1 MVKQKPELLAPV
13 GNIESFYAALNAG
26 ADAVY
31 MGLQEFNARGRA
43 SNFTRSL
50 LQLAVIK
57 AREKNVKVYVTLNVL
72 IKNREID
79 QLIDVL
85 AFLDSVK
92 VNGVIIQDWGTYYL
106 AKKYFPRLVLHAST
120 QMGNHNSVGVN
131 FGASKGI
138 VRTVLARELTMPE
151 LEMIVQQSK
160 AELEVFIH
168 GALCYSFSGMCL
180 FSSYSGGQGANRG
193 ICKQS
198 CRRIYRGGGERHA
211 LFSLKDNQQI
221 ENLQKLME
229 LGICSLK
236 IEGRM
241 KSADYVF
248 QVCKAYRMALD
259 NPKNTALA
267 VQMLE
272 LDMGREKTSW
282 FLGGNVSDGITDD
295 PSIGIRIGQVT
306 EVGLKTISFTSSEK
320 LEEGYRI
327 RVRNA
332 NDDEQLYVKIENFS
346 LNGTVYQVPA
356 DLSGKITKGND
367 VLLVRVKTQS
377 FSSRL
382 GNVNSLPE
390 LKKLPIKKQEIRR
403 GLQIEGGKLQKPML
417 LVRIGSPEWL
427 PKLRFDDYDA
437 VIFSYKRSDWEK
449 FDPNSPVHQQNRQKI
464 RIELPKFISEKHLD
478 FYRKLAL
485 KLVASGFNH
494 FFISQLSQKM
504 LVPSGAKVS
513 CNENVYVLN
522 DASARMLHDEKIA
535 EFTYPLENDLD
546 NLLSMNNKH
555 GIIPLYFYP
564 ELFYSRMPVK
574 INQENGLF
582 VDETN
587 KKFKVSVK
595 DGITIIHPS
604 IPVALFHYRTQLEK
618 NGFNRFLI
626 DYSGEMMTANVVKRI
641 LKKFLGSEAVQ
652 PSSNFNFKLG
662 LK

>member
-1 MVKQKPELLAPV
+1 MKQKPELLAPV

-26 ADAVY
+26 ADAVF

-43 SNFTRSL
+43 SNFTRPL
-50 LQLAVIK
+50 LQLAVQK

-85 AFLDSVK
+85 AFLEAVK
-92 VNGVIIQDWGTYYL
+92 VNGVIIQDWGAYYF
-106 AKKYFPRLVLHAST
+106 AHKYFPRLVLHAST

-131 FGASKGI
+131 YGASKGI

-151 LEMIVQQSK
+151 LEMITQQSK

-198 CRRIYRGGGERHA
+198 CRRIYQGGGEQHA

-229 LGICSLK
+229 LGIRSLK

-259 NPKNTALA
+259 NPQNTALA
-267 VQMLE
+267 AKMLE
-272 LDMGREKTSW
+272 LDMGREKTAW
-282 FLGGNVSDGITDD
+282 FLGGNLSDGITDD
-295 PSIGIRIGQVT
+295 PSMGIRIGQIT
-306 EVGLKTISFTSSEK
+306 EVSRKTISFTSSEK
-320 LEEGYRI
+320 LEEGYRVRI
-327 RVRNA
+327 RNA
-332 NDDEQLYVKIENFS
+332 NDDEQLYVKIEHFTQ
-346 LNGTVYQVPA
+346 NGNVYQVPV
-356 DLSGKITKGND
+356 DLLGKITKGND

-390 LKKLPIKKQEIRR
+390 LKKMSLKKQEIRK
-403 GLQIEGGKLQKPML
+403 GLQIEGGKPQKPML

-437 VIFSYKRSDWEK
+437 VILSYKRSDWEK
-449 FDPNSPVHQQNRQKI
+449 FDPNSSDHQQNRQKI

-478 FYRKLAL
+478 FYRNLAA
-485 KLVASGFNH
+485 KFFASGFNH
-494 FFISQLSQKM
+494 FFISHLSQKT
-504 LVPSGAKVS
+504 LLPQGVKVS

-522 DASARMLHDEKIA
+522 DASARLLHEEKIA

-546 NLLSMNNKH
+546 NLLSMSNKQ
-555 GIIPLYFYP
+555 GIVPLYFYP

-574 INQENGLF
+574 INQENHLF
-582 VDETN
+582 ADETN
-587 KKFKVSVK
+587 KKFRMSVK
-595 DGITIIHPS
+595 DGITIVHPS

-618 NGFNRFLI
+618 SGFNRFLI
-626 DYSGEMMTANVVKRI
+626 DYSGEIMTANVVKRI
-641 LKKFLGSEAVQ
+641 LKKFLDSEAVQ
-652 PSSNFNFKLG
+652 PSTNFNFKLG

>member
-1 MVKQKPELLAPV
+1 MVKEKPELLAPV
-13 GNIESFYAALNAG
+13 GNVESFYAALNAG
-26 ADAVY
+26 ADAVF

-50 LQLAVIK
+50 FQLAVLK
-57 AREKNVKVYVTLNVL
+57 AHEKKVNVYVTLNVL

-79 QLIDVL
+79 QLTDVL
-85 AFLDSVK
+85 AFLDAVK

-131 FGASKGI
+131 YGASKGI
-138 VRTVLARELTMPE
+138 VRTVLARELTMTE
-151 LEMIVQQSK
+151 LEMISERSK
-160 AELEVFIH
+160 VELEVFIH

-198 CRRIYRGGGERHA
+198 CRRIYQDGGEQHA
-211 LFSLKDNQQI
+211 PFSLKDNQQI

-229 LGICSLK
+229 LGIRSLK

-241 KSADYVF
+241 KSADYVY

-259 NPKNTALA
+259 DPKNIAMA
-267 VQMLE
+267 AQMLE
-272 LDMGREKTSW
+272 LDMGREKTAW

-295 PSIGIRIGQVT
+295 PSIGIHIGHITKVDH
-306 EVGLKTISFTSSEK
+306 KTISFTSSEK
-320 LEEGYRI
+320 LEGGYRI
-327 RVRNA
+327 RVRNT
-332 NDDEQLYVKIENFS
+332 NDDEQLYVKIENFTQ
-346 LNGTVYQVPA
+346 NGNVYQVPA
-356 DLSGKITKGND
+356 DLFGKVTIGDD

-382 GNVNSLPE
+382 GNVNSLSE
-390 LKKLPIKKQEIRR
+390 LKKIPLKKQEIRK
-403 GLQIEGGKLQKPML
+403 GLQIESSKPQKPML

-427 PKLRFDDYDA
+427 PKLRFDDYDV
-437 VIFSYKRSDWEK
+437 VILSYKRSDWDK
-449 FDPNSPVHQQNRQKI
+449 FDPNSTVHQQNRQKI

-478 FYRKLAL
+478 FYRKFAI

-494 FFISQLSQKM
+494 FFISHLSQKM
-504 LVPSGAKVS
+504 LLPSGAKVS

-522 DASARMLHDEKIA
+522 DASARLFYEEKITD
-535 EFTYPLENDLD
+535 FTYPLENDLD
-546 NLLSMNNKH
+546 NLLSMSNKT
-555 GIIPLYFYP
+555 GIVPLYFYP

-574 INQENGLF
+574 INSENNWF
-582 VDETN
+582 ADETN
-587 KKFKVSVK
+587 KKFRISVK
-595 DGITIIHPS
+595 DGITIVHPS

-626 DYSGEMMTANVVKRI
+626 DYSGELMTANVVKRI
-641 LKKFLGSEAVQ
+641 LKKFLDSEAVQ

>member
-13 GNIESFYAALNAG
+13 GNVESFYAALNAG
-26 ADAVY
+26 ADAVF

-43 SNFTRSL
+43 SNFTRPL
-50 LQLAVIK
+50 LHLAVRK
-57 AREKNVKVYVTLNVL
+57 AHEKNVKVYVTLNVL

-85 AFLDSVK
+85 AFLDAVK
-92 VNGVIIQDWGTYYL
+92 VNGVIIQDWGTYYI
-106 AKKYFPRLVLHAST
+106 AKKFFPRLVLHAST
-120 QMGNHNSVGVN
+120 QMGNHNSAGVN

-151 LEMIVQQSK
+151 LEAITRQSK

-198 CRRIYRGGGERHA
+198 CRRIYQDGGEQHA

-229 LGICSLK
+229 LGIRSVK

-259 NPKNTALA
+259 NPANAALA
-267 VQMLE
+267 AQMLE
-272 LDMGREKTSW
+272 LDMGREKTAW

-295 PSIGIRIGQVT
+295 PSIGIHIGQIT
-306 EVGLKTISFTSSEK
+306 EVGRKAISFSSSEK
-320 LEEGYRI
+320 LEEGYRVRI
-327 RVRNA
+327 RNV
-332 NDDEQLYVKIENFS
+332 NDDEQLYVKIENLS
-346 LNGTVYQVPA
+346 QNGTVYQVPA
-356 DLSGKITKGND
+356 ELFGKVAKGDD

-390 LKKLPIKKQEIRR
+390 LKRMPIKKQEIRKV
-403 GLQIEGGKLQKPML
+403 LQIEGGKPQKPML

-427 PKLRFDDYDA
+427 PKLRFDDYDC
-437 VIFSYKRSDWEK
+437 VILSYKRSDWEK
-449 FDPNSPVHQQNRQKI
+449 FNPNSFVHQQNRQKI

-478 FYRKLAL
+478 FYRNLTVKLFT
-485 KLVASGFNH
+485 SGFNH
-494 FFISQLSQKM
+494 FFISHLSQKI
-504 LVPSGAKVS
+504 LLPQGAKVS

-522 DASARMLHDEKIA
+522 DASARLLHEEKVV

-546 NLLSMNNKH
+546 NLLSMSNKQ
-555 GIIPLYFYP
+555 GIVPLYFYP

-574 INQENGLF
+574 INQESSLF
-582 VDETN
+582 ADETN
-587 KKFKVSVK
+587 KKFRISIK
-595 DGITIIHPS
+595 DGITIVHPS

-626 DYSGEMMTANVVKRI
+626 DYSGEIMTANVVKRI
-641 LKKFLGSEAVQ
+641 LKKFLDTEAVQ
-652 PSSNFNFKLG
+652 PSTNFNFKLG

>member
-13 GNIESFYAALNAG
+13 GNVESFYAALNAG
-26 ADAVY
+26 ADAVF

-43 SNFTRSL
+43 SNFTRPL
-50 LQLAVIK
+50 LQLAVQK

-85 AFLDSVK
+85 AFLDAVK

-120 QMGNHNSVGVN
+120 QMGNHNSAGVN
-131 FGASKGI
+131 YGASKGI

-151 LEMIVQQSK
+151 LEAIARQSK

-198 CRRIYRGGGERHA
+198 CRRIYKGGGEQHA

-229 LGICSLK
+229 LGIRSLK

-259 NPKNTALA
+259 NPANAALA
-267 VQMLE
+267 AQMLD
-272 LDMGREKTSW
+272 LDMGREKTAW
-282 FLGGNVSDGITDD
+282 FLGGNVSNGITDD
-295 PSIGIRIGQVT
+295 SSIGIRIGQIT
-306 EVGLKTISFTSSEK
+306 EVDRKTISFTSSEK

-332 NDDEQLYVKIENFS
+332 NDDEQLYLKIENFS
-346 LNGTVYQVPA
+346 QNGTVYQVPA
-356 DLSGKITKGND
+356 DLFGKIAKGDD
-367 VLLVRVKTQS
+367 VLLVRIKTQS

-390 LKKLPIKKQEIRR
+390 LKKIPVKKQEIRK
-403 GLQIEGGKLQKPML
+403 GLQIEGGKPQKPML

-427 PKLRFDDYDA
+427 PKLRFDDYEA
-437 VIFSYKRSDWEK
+437 VILSYKRSDWEK

-478 FYRKLAL
+478 FYRNLAVKLF
-485 KLVASGFNH
+485 ASGFNH
-494 FFISQLSQKM
+494 FFISHLSQKT
-504 LVPSGAKVS
+504 LLPQGAKVS

-522 DASARMLHDEKIA
+522 DASARMLHEERVA

-546 NLLSMNNKH
+546 NLLSMSNKQ
-555 GIIPLYFYP
+555 GIVPLYFYP

-574 INQENGLF
+574 IDQENSLF
-582 VDETN
+582 ADETN
-587 KKFKVSVK
+587 KKFRISVK
-595 DGITIIHPS
+595 DGITIVHPS

-618 NGFNRFLI
+618 SGFNRFLI
-626 DYSGEMMTANVVKRI
+626 DYSGEIMTANVVKRI
-641 LKKFLGSEAVQ
+641 LKKFLDSEAVQ

>member
-13 GNIESFYAALNAG
+13 GNVESFYAALNAG
-26 ADAVY
+26 ADALF

-43 SNFTRSL
+43 SNFTRPL
-50 LQLAVIK
+50 LQLAVQK

-85 AFLDSVK
+85 AFLDAVK

-151 LEMIVQQSK
+151 LESIARQSK

-198 CRRIYRGGGERHA
+198 CRRIYQDGGEQHA

-221 ENLQKLME
+221 ENLQKLMK
-229 LGICSLK
+229 LGIRSLK

-248 QVCKAYRMALD
+248 QVCRAYRMALD
-259 NPKNTALA
+259 NPQNIGLA
-267 VQMLE
+267 AQMLE
-272 LDMGREKTSW
+272 LDMGRKKTAW

-295 PSIGIRIGQVT
+295 PSIGIRIGQIT
-306 EVGLKTISFTSSEK
+306 EVGRKTISFTSSEK

-327 RVRNA
+327 RIRNA
-332 NDDEQLYVKIENFS
+332 NDDEQLYVKIENFIQ
-346 LNGTVYQVPA
+346 NGNVYQVSA
-356 DLSGKITKGND
+356 ELFGQVAKGDD

-390 LKKLPIKKQEIRR
+390 LKKMPIKKQEIRK
-403 GLQIEGGKLQKPML
+403 GLQIEGFKPQKPML

-427 PKLRFDDYDA
+427 PKLRFDDYDG

-449 FDPNSPVHQQNRQKI
+449 FDPNSSVHQQNRQKI

-478 FYRKLAL
+478 FYRNLAANL
-485 KLVASGFNH
+485 FASGFNQ
-494 FFISQLSQKM
+494 FFISHLSQKI
-504 LVPSGAKVS
+504 LLPQGAKVS

-522 DASARMLHDEKIA
+522 DASARLLHEEKIV
-535 EFTYPLENDLD
+535 EFTYPLENDLN
-546 NLLSMNNKH
+546 NLLSMSNKQ
-555 GIIPLYFYP
+555 GIVPLYFYP

-574 INQENGLF
+574 INQENSLF
-582 VDETN
+582 ADETN
-587 KKFKVSVK
+587 KKFRISVK
-595 DGITIIHPS
+595 DGITIVHPS

-626 DYSGEMMTANVVKRI
+626 DYSGEIMTANVVKRI
-641 LKKFLGSEAVQ
+641 LKKFLDSEAVQ
-652 PSSNFNFKLG
+652 PSTNFNFKLG